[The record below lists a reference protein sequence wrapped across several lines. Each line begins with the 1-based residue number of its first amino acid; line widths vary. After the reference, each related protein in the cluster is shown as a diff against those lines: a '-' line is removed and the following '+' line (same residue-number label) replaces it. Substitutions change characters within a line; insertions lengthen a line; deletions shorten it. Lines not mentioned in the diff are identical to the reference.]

1 MGYFRILTGHN
12 ALGIE
17 SLVSWATP
25 ATFTIDNNFPCNED
39 GSNCNGGMRWHQY
52 VDPSNDP
59 AALQKLR
66 RRQLRARS

>member
-17 SLVSWATP
+17 SEVSWATP
-25 ATFTIDNNFPCNED
+25 ATFTIDNNVPCDSD
-39 GSNCNGGMRWHQY
+39 GSHCHGDMRWHQY

-59 AALQKLR
+59 AALRLR
-66 RRQLRARS
+66 QRL